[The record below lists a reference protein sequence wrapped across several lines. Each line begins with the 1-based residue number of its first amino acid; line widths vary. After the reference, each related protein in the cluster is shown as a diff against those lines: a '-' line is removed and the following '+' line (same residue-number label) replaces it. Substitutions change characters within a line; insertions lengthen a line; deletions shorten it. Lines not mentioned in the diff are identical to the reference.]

1 MNLKLN
7 FNNKHG
13 EIPGSLNFVGEQKQ
27 DFTRIR
33 VIAFNENEVVEETL
47 ENLDQIEGFTKKY
60 AVVWINLDGLHDK
73 TKIGEIGNLFDVH
86 PLILEDVMHTDQH
99 PKIQIES
106 DHLFTIF
113 KMLSLEESRNYID
126 SEQFS
131 LFLKGNVLL
140 TFQEKS
146 GDVFESVRE
155 RIRKKTGRV
164 RSKNADYLAFALL
177 DCLSDN
183 YAYIMDYFATKV
195 EDLEEKVLKDPKSE
209 VLHMINTYQIEL
221 NYLRKI
227 VRPTRDMLVQ
237 FNKKKSEIFEQET
250 YAFMYDLGET
260 IQRVYENV
268 ESYKS
273 ELTDLLN
280 VYSTHVNHKLN
291 GIMKVLTIFSAI
303 FIPLTFIAG
312 IYGTNFEYLP
322 ELKFKY
328 SYFVMLGI
336 MLLLVIGMLFYFKK
350 KRWL

>member
-13 EIPGSLNFVGEQKQ
+13 EIPGSLTFVGEQKQ

-33 VIAFNENEVVEETL
+33 VIAFNENEVFEETID
-47 ENLDQIEGFTKKY
+47 NLDQVEGLTKKY
-60 AVVWINLDGLHDK
+60 DVVWINVDGLHDK

-86 PLILEDVMHTDQH
+86 PLILEDIMHTDQH

-113 KMLSLEESRNYID
+113 KMLSLDESKSDTD

-131 LFLKGNVLL
+131 LFLKENVLL
-140 TFQEKS
+140 TFQEKN
-146 GDVFESVRE
+146 GDVFESIRD
-155 RIRKKTGRV
+155 RIRQKTGRV
-164 RSKNADYLAFALL
+164 RNKNADYLAFALL

-183 YAYIMDYFATKV
+183 YSYIMDYFATKV
-195 EDLEEKVLKDPKSE
+195 EDLEEQVLKDPRSE
-209 VLHMINTYQIEL
+209 VLQLINTYQIEL

-227 VRPTRDMLVQ
+227 VRPTKNMLVQ
-237 FNKKKSEIFEQET
+237 LNKKKPEIFESET
-250 YAFMYDLGET
+250 YAFMLDLGET

-273 ELTDLLN
+273 MLTDLLN

-328 SYFVMLGI
+328 SYFVMLGT
-336 MLLLVIGMLFYFKK
+336 MLILVLGMLYYFKR